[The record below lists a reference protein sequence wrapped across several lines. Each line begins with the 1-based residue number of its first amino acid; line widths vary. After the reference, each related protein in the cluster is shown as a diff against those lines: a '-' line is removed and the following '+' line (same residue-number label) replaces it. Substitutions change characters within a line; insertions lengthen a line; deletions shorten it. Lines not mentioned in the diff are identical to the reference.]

1 MEPDQ
6 RQAGTLG
13 LPGTLVC
20 GLTGKKILGPQPDS
34 KAGSV
39 MAEQAAAG
47 GAAATAGRPP
57 VAPRQRGPGPTARA
71 ATARHMPRAAAHCL
85 SAPGESLRRLLCA
98 ITPQVGRQ
106 QPRNTHGAGLAQH
119 FPV

>member
-13 LPGTLVC
+13 LPGTLLC
-20 GLTGKKILGPQPDS
+20 GLTGKILGPQPDS